1 MAISI
6 SSFGAALMPVVALAA
21 ASAMMVSAMG
31 CASSSSPG
39 DVYIL
44 QYDEPILMTLD
55 SFHAAAARAD
65 GAAYFRLFAD
75 DGVFIGTDA
84 SEHWTVAEFRAYA
97 EPYFSQGKGWVYTP
111 RAVSR
116 HVTFS
121 SSGDVAWFDELLDS
135 ASYGTSRG
143 TGVMV
148 YKSGEWKIAQ
158 YALTFPI
165 PNDLAKELTAKIRKF
180 ERTPEQRASDEAAL
194 RKSMLGNP

>member
-6 SSFGAALMPVVALAA
+6 SSFGAALVPVVALAA
-21 ASAMMVSAMG
+21 ATSAMMVIATG
-31 CASSSSPG
+31 CASSHDHAMINYEYK
-39 DVYIL
+39 DVSVL
-44 QYDEPILMTLD
+44 RTLD

-84 SEHWTVAEFRAYA
+84 SERWTVAEFRAYA

-111 RAVSR
+111 RAGSR
-116 HVTFS
+116 HVAFNAA
-121 SSGDVAWFDELLDS
+121 GDVAWFDELLDS

-165 PNDLAKELTAKIRKF
+165 PNDLAKELTARIAAF
-180 ERTPEQRASDEAAL
+180 ERAAT
-194 RKSMLGNP
+194 NP

>member
-31 CASSSSPG
+31 CASSHDHAMIDYESHDAS
-39 DVYIL
+39 VL
-44 QYDEPILMTLD
+44 RTLD
-55 SFHAAAARAD
+55 AFHAAAARAD

-111 RAVSR
+111 RAGSR

-165 PNDLAKELTAKIRKF
+165 PNDLAKELTARIAAF
-180 ERTPEQRASDEAAL
+180 ERAAT
-194 RKSMLGNP
+194 KP